1 MKSLSMKNLLSV
13 NVLMVCLIGAL
24 SLTAQPELPYQS
36 IPEVPQSFTPATT
49 VARLI
54 DGLGFRYYWATEGLR
69 SDDLVFKPS
78 EEARTTDETLTHI
91 LSLCVNASKV
101 IGIEAKEVDLNVLD
115 FEAKRKLTLETLM
128 ATSTFLKENPNMDL
142 EALNLEAGSR
152 TFPFW
157 YIINGHLSDALT
169 HVGQVVSFRRS
180 SGNPIKKGVSVFE
193 GIARE

>member
-1 MKSLSMKNLLSV
+1 MKNLLIV
-13 NVLMVCLIGAL
+13 NALMACLMGPL
-24 SLTAQPELPYQS
+24 SAAAQPELPYQS

-69 SDDLVFKPS
+69 SDDLIFRPS

-91 LSLCVNASKV
+91 LSLCFNASKV
-101 IGIEAKEVDLNVLD
+101 IGIEAKVVDLNELD

-128 ATSTFLKENPNMDL
+128 AASTLLKKNPNINL
-142 EALNLEAGSR
+142 EDLNLLAGSR
-152 TFPFW
+152 EFPFW

-169 HVGQVVSFRRS
+169 HVGQVVSFRRT
-180 SGNPIKKGVSVFE
+180 SGNPIRKGVSVFE

>member
-1 MKSLSMKNLLSV
+1 MGPLY
-13 NVLMVCLIGAL
+13 I
-24 SLTAQPELPYQS
+24 TAQSELPYQS

-69 SDDLVFKPS
+69 SDDLVFRS
-78 EEARTTDETLTHI
+78 NEEARTTDETLTHI
-91 LSLCVNASKV
+91 LSLCINASKV
-101 IGIEAKEVDLNVLD
+101 IGIEAKEIDLNELD

-128 ATSTFLKENPNMDL
+128 AASTLLKKNPNINL
-142 EALNLEAGSR
+142 EDLNLQAGSR
-152 TFPFW
+152 EFPFW

-169 HVGQVVSFRRS
+169 HVGQVVSFRRT
-180 SGNPIKKGVSVFE
+180 SGNPIRKGVSVFE